1 MSADDDALKRVDEFE
16 ADGSGAGV
24 WRAIRKDEVV
34 AGLRERIRNKDG
46 LNQHN
51 TGLCAVAALV
61 HIELQDDP
69 KSYVEL
75 AVGLYKGGQASWRG
89 SVVRPNNDLLANP
102 PPDGLIVNG
111 TAQTFNRADW
121 IVMSSI
127 RNTINPADNYNRS
140 SGDGTMMNDLEAFVR
155 QVGYTKVEA
164 DYSMDSW
171 SKNRTNAEKA
181 TALLRLGYRVI
192 LFISAAMLRSANQSD
207 WGGEVLWVF
216 PKPNHFVQLVAGIDI
231 FNMRLDIPIEC
242 NTGFGETADVV
253 SFDVYT
259 WADGHRHVP
268 EDPNIPLK
276 LRDFLWNY
284 YGYLAFKD

>member
-1 MSADDDALKRVDEFE
+1 MSADDDALQRIDEFE
-16 ADGSGAGV
+16 ADGSSAGV
-24 WRAIRKDEVV
+24 WQAIRKDEVV
-34 AGLRERIRNKDG
+34 VGLRERIHNKDG

-51 TGLCAVAALV
+51 TGLCAVASLV

-75 AVGLYKGGQASWRG
+75 AVGLYKSGQASWRG
-89 SVVRPNNDLLANP
+89 SVVRANNDLLANP
-102 PPDGLIVNG
+102 PPDGWIVNG

-127 RNTINPADNYNRS
+127 RNTINPADHYS
-140 SGDGTMMNDLEAFVR
+140 STSGIGTMLDQLEAFVR

-164 DYSMDSW
+164 DYSMNSG
-171 SKNRTNAEKA
+171 SKNQANAEKA

-192 LFISAAMLRSANQSD
+192 LNINAVMLSTATQSD

-216 PKPNHFVQLVAGIDI
+216 PKPNHMVQLVTEIDI
-231 FNMRLDIPIEC
+231 FNTRLNIPIES

-253 SFDVYT
+253 SFEVYT

-268 EDPNIPLK
+268 EDPNVPLK

>member
-1 MSADDDALKRVDEFE
+1 MSADDDTLQRIDEFE

-51 TGLCAVAALV
+51 TGLCAVASLV

-75 AVGLYKGGQASWRG
+75 AVGLYKSGQASWRG

-127 RNTINPADNYNRS
+127 RNTINPADHYSNS
-140 SGDGTMMNDLEAFVR
+140 SGDGTPMDGLEAFIR

-164 DYSMDSW
+164 DYSSNSI
-171 SKNRTNAEKA
+171 SKNRANAEKA
-181 TALLRLGYRVI
+181 ADLLRRGYRVI
-192 LFISAAMLRSANQSD
+192 LNINAVMLYTATQSD

-216 PKPNHFVQLVAGIDI
+216 PKPNHAVQLVTGIDI
-231 FNMRLDIPIEC
+231 FNMRLDIPMEC

-253 SFDVYT
+253 SFEVYT
-259 WADGHRHVP
+259 WAEGHRHVS
-268 EDPNIPLK
+268 EDSTIPLK